1 MEIKRTLSKFIY
13 RIEPKPEGGFIAR
26 AVDPGQP
33 TLEAPTR
40 EELQQKILA
49 TIRAGLAQEF
59 PALQLPLENLDSK
72 NLKYSFHIEAK
83 PGGGFIADS
92 TDPNQPPIEGDT
104 HEDIQHR
111 LAEKL
116 AGALGS
122 YVLPELEQAMA
133 GKIVSGDAKVFSGDV
148 KVFVNRKTV
157 FSTNVGTHKLTL
169 GDAQQSPS
177 EGTSQPQSG
186 TDVIELNNN
195 APIVPVAGGNW
206 KLFRFL
212 IALLVLAAFAYFFL
226 HRG

>member
-1 MEIKRTLSKFIY
+1 MDIKRTLGKFIY

-26 AVDPGQP
+26 AVDPAQP
-33 TLEAPTR
+33 TLEASTR
-40 EELQQKILA
+40 EELQQKILD

-59 PALQLPLENLDSK
+59 PALHLPLENLDSK
-72 NLKYSFHIEAK
+72 NLKYSFHIEPK
-83 PGGGFIADS
+83 PGGGFIAHS

-104 HEDIQHR
+104 HEDLQHR

-122 YVLPELEQAMA
+122 YLLPELEQTMA
-133 GKIVSGDAKVFSGDV
+133 GKIASGDAKVLSGDV

-157 FSTNVGTHKLTL
+157 FSANLGPHKLTL
-169 GDAQQSPS
+169 GGSQELPS
-177 EGTSQPQSG
+177 TGAIQPQSG

-195 APIVPVAGGNW
+195 APIVPAAGGNW

-212 IALLVLAAFAYFFL
+212 IALSVLATLAYFFL